1 MRADGGHSTPET
13 LGCDVAVIGGGAA
26 GLTAATQLGSAGADV
41 VLLEEATELG
51 GQYFK
56 RRHEAVLDRYGDY
69 RPAGTRLI
77 SAVRAAGV
85 RCLTGR
91 LVWGIDDDGRTL
103 LTADISSG
111 ANLRVAAR
119 ACIVA
124 TGAYERAMPF
134 PGWQLPGVV
143 TPGYAMHLAT
153 CDRISFGNR
162 VVIAGSGPF
171 LLAAACAVLG
181 AGGGVVA
188 VVEMNKPYGPS
199 LAAMSAVRFPSRLR
213 ELAGYAA
220 TLARHRVPVLQ
231 GRTVVAAVGTDRVG
245 EVIVTPAGA
254 GAASLRRIA
263 VDGLA
268 VGFGFRPATELIR
281 LFGADCWQD
290 DLGDVF
296 PRLDDLGRTTVRGV
310 YAAGEVAQI
319 AGMRAAVASGRL
331 AAVAVAMDLDMP
343 QPSADTVRAAAA
355 RLEAERRLAA
365 LTARMYPVAAANYA
379 EMPDE
384 TLVCRCEG
392 VHAAAIRA
400 AGALSRNDISAAKA
414 ATRAGMGLCQGR
426 QCGAALTALI
436 TEATGRKTA
445 ALAARMPVKPVPV
458 NALIDDGRPG
468 ALAH

>member
-1 MRADGGHSTPET
+1 VRADGVRRTSEA
-13 LGCDVAVIGGGAA
+13 LRCDVAVVGAGAA
-26 GLTAATQLGSAGADV
+26 GLTAAAQLGRAGANV

-51 GQYFK
+51 GQYYK
-56 RRHEAVLDRYGDY
+56 RRREAVLDRYGDY
-69 RPAGTRLI
+69 RPRGTRLI
-77 SAVRAAGV
+77 SAVHAAGV

-91 LVWGIDDDGRTL
+91 LVWGVDDDGRTL
-103 LTADISSG
+103 LTADVSSG
-111 ANLRVAAR
+111 PNLRVAAR

-124 TGAYERAMPF
+124 TGAYERAIPF

-153 CDRISFGNR
+153 CDRISFGSR

-181 AGGGVVA
+181 VGGGVVA
-188 VVEMNKPYGPS
+188 VVEMNKPYRPS
-199 LAAMSAVRFPSRLR
+199 LTAMPAIRFPSRLR
-213 ELAGYAA
+213 ELAAYAA
-220 TLARHRVPVLQ
+220 TLARHGVPVLQ
-231 GRTVVAAVGTDRVG
+231 GRSVVAAMGADRVR
-245 EVIVTPAGA
+245 EVIVAPAGA
-254 GAASLRRIA
+254 GANSRRIA

-281 LFGADCWQD
+281 LFDVDCWQD

-319 AGMRAAVASGRL
+319 AGVRAAVASGCL
-331 AAVAVAMDLDMP
+331 AASAVAMDLDMP
-343 QPSADTVRAAAA
+343 QPPADTVRVAAA
-355 RLEAERRLAA
+355 RLAAERRFAA
-365 LTARMYPVAAANYA
+365 LTARLYPLAAADCTT
-379 EMPDE
+379 MPDE

-400 AGALSRNDISAAKA
+400 AGTVSRNDISAAKA
-414 ATRAGMGLCQGR
+414 VTRAGFGLCQGR

-436 TEATGRKTA
+436 TESTGRKTP
-445 ALAARMPVKPVPV
+445 ALAARMPVKPVPAD
-458 NALIDDGRPG
+458 ALIDDGAPG
-468 ALAH
+468 H